1 MEICLT
7 DNNQIFIGTQVIDPM
22 QALPKG
28 TVVAD
33 EPIIP
38 SGKYAKRV
46 GSEWVIV
53 DTYPIVEPTPTAI
66 PQEVQM
72 YQAREALIRSGIP
85 TTQIDT
91 IIAGLPSPQKE
102 LSQNQW
108 EYSPTMKRYNS
119 WVSELA
125 PLIPLTETQLDDLFI
140 LAGTL

>member
-1 MEICLT
+1 MKFYIENNKISAVVSDEHIGGELIDVPT
-7 DNNQIFIGTQVIDPM
+7 DFNMDDIG
-22 QALPKG
+22 KYS
-28 TVVAD
+28 VAD
-33 EPIIP
+33 
-38 SGKYAKRV
+38 GAL
-46 GSEWVIV
+46 VI
-53 DTYPIVEPTPTAI
+53 AI

>member
-1 MEICLT
+1 
-7 DNNQIFIGTQVIDPM
+7 
-22 QALPKG
+22 
-28 TVVAD
+28 
-33 EPIIP
+33 
-38 SGKYAKRV
+38 
-46 GSEWVIV
+46 
-53 DTYPIVEPTPTAI
+53 
-66 PQEVQM
+66 M